1 MRVVVNTPQ
10 GAEPIA
16 FQETENPQP
25 GASEALVAVR
35 AFSVNRGELA
45 LLKARPEGWR
55 PGQDVAG
62 VVLDQAEDGTGP
74 AAGSRVVGMVPQGG
88 WSQFAAISTKRIA
101 VLPDSV
107 SVEQAAALPM
117 AGLTALRTVRIGGA
131 LLGRRVLVTGAN
143 GGLGRFQI
151 ELAALSGAEVTAV
164 TTKAETAGK
173 DLRSLGASDVVADIA
188 DAEGLYDLVLES
200 VGGASLAG
208 AVKKVAPGATVV
220 VLGASSGETAP
231 VTVFDFFGHE
241 QAKLQNYMSYASTD
255 PDDRDLQ
262 TLVDLVAADKLHPT
276 LANVADWSDLS
287 SVIGQ
292 MRERTLPGGKNI
304 FTISV

>member
-10 GAEPIA
+10 AADPIA
-16 FQETENPQP
+16 FQETEDPRP
-25 GASEALVAVR
+25 GSGEALVAVR

-74 AAGSRVVGMVPQGG
+74 AAGSRVVGMVSQGG
-88 WSQFAAISTKRIA
+88 WSQFAAVSTERIA

-107 SVEQAAALPM
+107 SIEQAAALPM
-117 AGLTALRTVRIGGA
+117 AGLTALRTVRIGGS
-131 LLGRRVLVTGAN
+131 LLGRRVLITGAN

-151 ELAALSGAEVTAV
+151 ELASRAGAEVTAV
-164 TTKAETAGK
+164 TSKVETVGK
-173 DLRSLGASDVVADIA
+173 ELKSLGAAEVVADIA
-188 DAEGLYDLVLES
+188 EASGLYDLILES

-208 AVKKVAPGATVV
+208 AVKKSAPGSTVV

-241 QAKLQNYMSYASTD
+241 GAKLQNYMSYASSD
-255 PDDRDLQ
+255 HDGRDLQ
-262 TLVDLVAADKLHPT
+262 LLVGLVAADRLHPT
-276 LANVADWSDLS
+276 LATTADWSELS

-292 MRERTLPGGKNI
+292 MRDRSVAGGKNI
-304 FTISV
+304 LTISV